1 MHPNGDAARVP
12 GCAHTLATIVHDDFP
27 PARHPIEIE
36 WPPRVEPEAPRPRRR
51 VDWRSV
57 VGGTGRIFIA
67 LGMLLFG
74 FVAYQL
80 WGTGIQQ
87 ARSQNELQDKFAQ
100 VLQQGGTATTVATST
115 TSAVSTSAGTTP
127 SGTGSAVG
135 APPTVLDDTI
145 TASSSVSSA
154 PRSLG
159 PVKEGD
165 PIARLIIP
173 KIDVDQVVISG
184 VKLADLEKGPGHY
197 PDTPMP
203 GEIGN
208 AAIAGHRSTFGAP
221 FARVD
226 ELDKGD
232 EIDVTTFSG
241 RFVYKVVDKVIV
253 EPTEISVIAD
263 TPDAQLTLTSCWPK
277 YSADKRI
284 VIRAVLDTAA
294 SASKPAPASTSTST
308 PPTTVGA
315 ITPTTSAKADAV
327 AATTTPTTAVVT
339 PATRSADA
347 FRKGWWSDDRAW
359 GGVVTWGAALGAVAL
374 LAWRLSRRVHR
385 NWVGALAGI
394 GPFLVLLYFFY
405 ENVARLLPPNI

>member
-1 MHPNGDAARVP
+1 M
-12 GCAHTLATIVHDDFP
+12 
-27 PARHPIEIE
+27 
-36 WPPRVEPEAPRPRRR
+36 
-51 VDWRSV
+51 
-57 VGGTGRIFIA
+57 VGGTGRIFIS

-87 ARSQNELQDKFAQ
+87 ARSQDKLQDKFAQ
-100 VLQQGGTATTVATST
+100 VLQQGGTATTVATS
-115 TSAVSTSAGTTP
+115 AAPSTSTSVGNTP
-127 SGTGSAVG
+127 SGSGSAAG
-135 APPTVLDDTI
+135 APPTVLDETI
-145 TASSSVSSA
+145 TASST

-159 PVKEGD
+159 PVKEGE

-208 AAIAGHRSTFGAP
+208 AAIAGHRSTNGAP
-221 FARVD
+221 FSRVD

-232 EIDVTTFSG
+232 EIDVTTLAG

-253 EPTEISVIAD
+253 EPTEISVIAN

-284 VIRAVLDTAA
+284 VIRAVLDTDA
-294 SASKPAPASTSTST
+294 SAAKPVPAST
-308 PPTTVGA
+308 
-315 ITPTTSAKADAV
+315 TTSAPSTTVASTTSSTAGNADVV
-327 AATTTPTTAVVT
+327 AATTVPTTAAAA
-339 PATRSADA
+339 PAARSSDA
-347 FRKGWWSDDRAW
+347 FQKGWWSDDKAW
-359 GGVVTWGAALGAVAL
+359 GGVVAWGAALGAVAL
-374 LAWRLSRRVHR
+374 LAWRLSRKVHR

-394 GPFLVLLYFFY
+394 APFLVLLYFFY